1 MTWPRE
7 KRKKKIDFKTKTCE
21 LSGKTR
27 KRDDKE
33 SVRAKKSYILLVLGT
48 NFSQAT
54 MTPV

>member
-48 NFSQAT
+48 NF
-54 MTPV
+54 